1 MSLLEIELR
10 KLSVNQLRKLARREL
25 PSLAAAA
32 QAELANRPKSQT
44 ETSRAAVFPSGLQ

>member
-10 KLSVNQLRKLARREL
+10 KMTVDQLRKLARHEL

-44 ETSRAAVFPSGLQ
+44 EQARAAVFPSGLQ